1 MKRVWTFANPCCKER
16 PGMITLGFLQFDHR
30 AAALLA
36 ASASFL
42 FASGTQADGSRGS
55 RATTDAQAEE
65 KKEEA
70 GVRVLGTSGLENPD
84 DPVMRPVTAERRT
97 VLAMGISIGASL
109 GSTAGFPNDPT
120 KIGLISNYTDS
131 GIGAGFGAR
140 AWAGFALRD
149 FLVFGGSI
157 GAFGFDAGKQV
168 SFLGAVGFHTE
179 IFPLYS
185 LGGTFREA
193 GLALETGIG
202 TGIVTPDEDTSKLL
216 VDGGVTSSIGLSA
229 FYEGFRVGPK
239 LSMGPYLAYDY
250 LWSSSLR
257 GGAFVLG
264 WRTAL
269 YPLNKK

>member
-1 MKRVWTFANPCCKER
+1 MVTVGFPNNFR
-16 PGMITLGFLQFDHR
+16 PR
-30 AAALLA
+30 SAALLA
-36 ASASFL
+36 ACASL
-42 FASGTQADGSRGS
+42 VFASAATADGSRGS

-84 DPVMRPVTAERRT
+84 DPVLRSVKAERRT
-97 VLAMGISIGASL
+97 VLTMGISVGASL
-109 GSTAGFPNDPT
+109 GSAAGFPNDPT

-131 GIGAGFGAR
+131 GLGLGFGTR

-149 FLVFGGSI
+149 FLIFGGSF
-157 GAFGFDAGKQV
+157 GALGFNAGDTIA
-168 SFLGAVGFHTE
+168 FLGTAGFHTE
-179 IFPLYS
+179 IFPLFAV
-185 LGGTFREA
+185 GGVFREL

-202 TGIVTPDEDTSKLL
+202 TGIVSPDGGTSNLL
-216 VDGGVTSSIGLSA
+216 VDGGFASSVGLSA
-229 FYEGFRVGPK
+229 FYEGFRLGPK
-239 LSMGPYLAYDY
+239 VSMGPYLGYDY
-250 LWSSSLR
+250 VWSSSLR

>member
-1 MKRVWTFANPCCKER
+1 MVTV
-16 PGMITLGFLQFDHR
+16 GFPNNFLVP

-36 ASASFL
+36 VGASLL
-42 FASGTQADGSRGS
+42 FTSSAQADGA
-55 RATTDAQAEE
+55 RATTEAQAAE

-70 GVRVLGTSGLENPD
+70 GVRVLGTSGLEKAD
-84 DPVMRPVTAERRT
+84 DPVLRPVTAERRT
-97 VLAMGISIGASL
+97 VLAMGISLGATL

-131 GIGAGFGAR
+131 GIGFGYGAR

-149 FLVFGGSI
+149 FLVFGASI
-157 GAFGFDAGKQV
+157 GTLGFSAADHV
-168 SFLGAVGFHTE
+168 VFLGTVGFHTE
-179 IFPLYS
+179 VFPLYP
-185 LGGTFREA
+185 LGGNFREL

-202 TGIVTPDEDTSKLL
+202 TGILTPKDDTSNII
-216 VDGGVTSSIGLSA
+216 VDGGLTSTIGFSA
-229 FYEGFRVGPK
+229 FYEGVRVGPK
-239 LSMGPYLAYDY
+239 LSMGPYLGYDY
-250 LWSSSLR
+250 LWSSSMR

>member
-1 MKRVWTFANPCCKER
+1 MVTIGSPNNRR
-16 PGMITLGFLQFDHR
+16 LQS
-30 AAALLA
+30 AALLL
-36 ASASFL
+36 ASSSLF
-42 FASGTQADGSRGS
+42 FASVATADGSRGS

-84 DPVMRPVTAERRT
+84 DPILRPVKAERRT

-109 GSTAGFPNDPT
+109 GSAAGFPNDPT

-131 GIGAGFGAR
+131 GLGAGFSTR

-149 FLVFGGSI
+149 FLVFGASF
-157 GAFGFDAGKQV
+157 GAFGFDAGDNV
-168 SFLGAVGFHTE
+168 AFLGTVGFHTE
-179 IFPLYS
+179 VFPLFGM
-185 LGGTFREA
+185 GGAFREF

-202 TGIVTPDEDTSKLL
+202 TGIVSPGGTTTNLL
-216 VDGGVTSSIGLSA
+216 VDGGYASSIGGSA
-229 FYEGFRVGPK
+229 FYEGFRLGPK
-239 LSMGPYLAYDY
+239 LSMGPYIGYDY
-250 LWSSSLR
+250 VWSTSLR

-269 YPLNKK
+269 YPLNKKQ

>member
-1 MKRVWTFANPCCKER
+1 MVTVRFPNNLFVRVCAF
-16 PGMITLGFLQFDHR
+16 
-30 AAALLA
+30 LA
-36 ASASFL
+36 ASASFS
-42 FASGTQADGSRGS
+42 FASSALADGSRGS

-70 GVRVLGTSGLENPD
+70 GVRVLGTSGLENED
-84 DPVMRPVTAERRT
+84 DPVLRPVTAERRT

-109 GSTAGFPNDPT
+109 GSASGFPNDPT

-131 GIGAGFGAR
+131 GIGAGYGAR

-149 FLVFGGSI
+149 FLVFGASI
-157 GAFGFDAGKQV
+157 GTLGFDAGENV
-168 SFLGAVGFHTE
+168 VFIGTVGFHTE
-179 IFPLYS
+179 VFPLYA
-185 LGGTFREA
+185 LGGTFREL

-202 TGIVTPDEDTSKLL
+202 TGIVTPSNDTSTLL
-216 VDGGVTSSIGLSA
+216 VDGGLTSSIGVSG
-229 FYEGFRVGPK
+229 FYEGVRIGPK

-250 LWSSSLR
+250 TWSASMR

-269 YPLNKK
+269 YPLNKKK